1 MCGIAGLVSSTSNED
16 FHRAIAVMAHRGPD
30 AGAVQCYR
38 YGSSHVYF
46 GHRRLSILDL
56 TNDANQPFSSK
67 CGRYKLIFNGE
78 IYNHVELRNQ
88 LSSRGVRFT
97 TRSDTEVLLNGMI
110 TQSHDFIAKMNG
122 MFAFAF
128 LDLKSGKLTLARDP
142 FGIKPLYYYQSREKT
157 ITFASELKSIAALA
171 EKELSP
177 DRDLF
182 AEFFLN
188 GFLYEPN
195 SGYKNVN
202 KVRPGHFLEIDL
214 LKRAITETEYYNSV
228 AFDSNNKSITDVLM
242 DQVNL
247 EVVSDVKTGLF
258 FSGGI
263 DSSVLAASS
272 HTRLEAL
279 YVEYG
284 EENIGDSRYVDLVA
298 DELDLDVQRVHHVID
313 TVTTQNIVDEFNAVA
328 QGTEEPISDY
338 TYIATQA
345 ISRQA
350 RQLGYKVMLSGMGGD
365 EFFAGYPRHLIASK
379 WHLTKRIGPS
389 LSDLTR
395 VLEYAPSWQKRSS
408 RLSSFLT
415 AKTFPEA
422 YTSLVGYFS
431 REEVE
436 IMLGSHDDSANFY
449 ARINE
454 VLSPIRDQSP
464 LRQALRLDRFGYL
477 SHNLTVTDRASMA
490 ESIEVRVPLVSS
502 AIDKFSRTIPDSE
515 LLKFR
520 AGKLP
525 LKHFLS
531 DKLSS
536 NLISRPKTGFNPPL
550 DARIA
555 KLGPGICT
563 ELICT
568 KQMST
573 QIDMGFCRKLID
585 DHFNHRRN
593 NTYKIWQLVYFS
605 LWLNTQLMKASKS

>member
-1 MCGIAGLVSSTSNED
+1 MCGIVGLVSNNRNEE
-16 FHRAIAVMAHRGPD
+16 FHRAIDVIAHRGPD
-30 AGAVQCYR
+30 AGAVQCYQ
-38 YGSSHVYF
+38 YESSHVYF

-56 TNDANQPFSSK
+56 TNGANQPFSSK

-88 LSSRGVRFT
+88 LSSGGVCFS

-128 LDLKSGKLTLARDP
+128 LDLKFGKLTLARDP
-142 FGIKPLYYYQSREKT
+142 FGIKPLYYHQSREKT
-157 ITFASELKSIAALA
+157 LTFASELKSIAALV
-171 EKELSP
+171 EQDLSP

-182 AEFFLN
+182 TEFFLN

-195 SGYKNVN
+195 SGYKNIS

-214 LKRAITETEYYNSV
+214 LKRTITENEYYESAGLDNQ
-228 AFDSNNKSITDVLM
+228 NKSIADVLI

-247 EVVSDVKTGLF
+247 EVLSDVKTGLF

-284 EENIGDSRYVDLVA
+284 QENIGDSRYVDLVA

-313 TVTTQNIVDEFNAVA
+313 SATPQNIVDEFNIVA
-328 QGTEEPISDY
+328 KGTEEPVSDY
-338 TYIATQA
+338 TYIATRA

-389 LSDLTR
+389 LSHLAGI
-395 VLEYAPSWQKRSS
+395 LKYAPSWQKRSS

-436 IMLGSHDDSANFY
+436 TMLGSHNDSVNFY
-449 ARINE
+449 ERINE
-454 VLSPIRDQSP
+454 VLNPVRDQSP

-502 AIDKFSRTIPDSE
+502 AIDKFSRTIPDSQM
-515 LLKFR
+515 LKFST
-520 AGKLP
+520 GKLP
-525 LKHFLS
+525 LKKFLS
-531 DKLSS
+531 DKLPA

-550 DARIA
+550 DARIE

-573 QIDMGFCRKLID
+573 QIDMAFCRKLID
-585 DHFNHRRN
+585 DHFNHRSN

-605 LWLNTQLMKASKS
+605 LWLNTDLMKASKS